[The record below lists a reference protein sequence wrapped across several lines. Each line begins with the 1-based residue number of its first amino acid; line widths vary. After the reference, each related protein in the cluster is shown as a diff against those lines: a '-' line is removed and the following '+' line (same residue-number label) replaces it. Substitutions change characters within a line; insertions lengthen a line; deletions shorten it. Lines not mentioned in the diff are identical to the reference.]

1 MSRHKRLLAA
11 GPKTL
16 VLALAAG
23 IFAIALF
30 GCGSSEEHDRMAGG
44 RPNGPG
50 AVTNSSPKDSAS
62 LSRKQDASGKPGGRR
77 SNSNRPDRSRAAGRS
92 GSGETDSARVDHG
105 RRMRQS
111 KGGSVCPGGMSKPEC
126 KARIEGEIGSKS
138 QVGRVV
144 STPSQCVKVMSK
156 AQCKEI
162 LTAQKA
168 AQEEAGRSVSPETC
182 LQEYSRE
189 FCETR
194 FKEQYEQQ
202 AAAQVGQ

>member
-1 MSRHKRLLAA
+1 
-11 GPKTL
+11 
-16 VLALAAG
+16 
-23 IFAIALF
+23 
-30 GCGSSEEHDRMAGG
+30 
-44 RPNGPG
+44 
-50 AVTNSSPKDSAS
+50 
-62 LSRKQDASGKPGGRR
+62 
-77 SNSNRPDRSRAAGRS
+77 
-92 GSGETDSARVDHG
+92 
-105 RRMRQS
+105 
-111 KGGSVCPGGMSKPEC
+111 
-126 KARIEGEIGSKS
+126 
-138 QVGRVV
+138 
-144 STPSQCVKVMSK
+144 MSK